1 MKKFTVKDFINYNAP
16 CFSCGSKI
24 TFRIGS
30 ICLTQHMSAIYLRA
44 TTSNAQ
50 TEVDLQVTY
59 ARILKLTINHITN
72 KITTSDPEALTK
84 YLEVNKLFLSSVCNN
99 CYTNIESFYLE
110 FNLHKGFILPVGIS
124 KELLMLT
131 DAKNMYQINSTAIDE
146 KTIIVVD
153 RINVANSLSH
163 IRFVLPL
170 SFLYK
175 LKNKEHIL
183 QKIKTY
189 LLFS

>member
-16 CFSCGSKI
+16 CFSCDRKI
-24 TFRIGS
+24 TIRVGS
-30 ICLTQHMSAIYLRA
+30 ICLTQQMPAVYLRA
-44 TTSNAQ
+44 TVTTTQ

-59 ARILKLTINHITN
+59 ARILKLIINHTTN

-84 YLEVNKLFLSSVCNN
+84 YLKVNKLFLSSVCNH
-99 CYTNIESFYLE
+99 CYTSIESAYLE
-110 FNLHKGFILPVGIS
+110 FNLQEAFIKPVSISQEMLMLSDSKSLYQIIS
-124 KELLMLT
+124 K
-131 DAKNMYQINSTAIDE
+131 SIDE
-146 KTIIVVD
+146 ETIIVVD
-153 RINVANSLSH
+153 RINKANSITP

-170 SFLYK
+170 SLLYK
-175 LKNKEHIL
+175 LKDKEHIL

>member
-16 CFSCGSKI
+16 CFSCGRKI
-24 TFRIGS
+24 IIRIGS
-30 ICLTQHMSAIYLRA
+30 ICLTQNMPATYLRA
-44 TTSNAQ
+44 NVNSAQ

-59 ARILKLTINHITN
+59 ARILKLIINHTTN

-84 YLEVNKLFLSSVCNN
+84 YLTVNKLFLSSVCNN
-99 CYTNIESFYLE
+99 CYTSIESFYLE
-110 FNLHKGFILPVGIS
+110 FNLQKGFIIPVGIS
-124 KELLMLT
+124 RELLMLI
-131 DAKNMYQINSTAIDE
+131 DDKNLYHINSSAIDE
-146 KTIIVVD
+146 ETIIVVD
-153 RINVANSLSH
+153 RINKSTSLTPV
-163 IRFVLPL
+163 RFVLPL

-175 LKNKEHIL
+175 LKDKKHIL

>member
-16 CFSCGSKI
+16 CFSCERKI
-24 TFRIGS
+24 TIRIGS
-30 ICLTQHMSAIYLRA
+30 MSLTQHMPATYLRA
-44 TTSNAQ
+44 NVNSAQ

-59 ARILKLTINHITN
+59 ARILKLIINHTTN

-84 YLEVNKLFLSSVCNN
+84 YLTVNKLFLSSVCNN
-99 CYTNIESFYLE
+99 CYTSIESFYLE
-110 FNLHKGFILPVGIS
+110 FNLQKGFILPVGIS
-124 KELLMLT
+124 HELLMLM
-131 DAKNMYQINSTAIDE
+131 DDKNLYHINSSAIDE
-146 KTIIVVD
+146 ETIIVVD
-153 RINVANSLSH
+153 RINKSTSLTPV
-163 IRFVLPL
+163 RFVLPL

-175 LKNKEHIL
+175 LKDKEHIL